1 MKVSRLLLLA
11 AVGVAAG
18 LLLTQTEKG
27 NELRNN
33 LSDRASG
40 WGKKLRNLRDQ
51 SEDYIGDMMDDATQ
65 IAKKAKRK
73 AADGQMA

>member
-40 WGKKLRNLRDQ
+40 WGKKLRKLRDQ
-51 SEDYIGDMMDDATQ
+51 SEDYIGDVMDDATQ